1 MSIKSIDVYDN
12 YYDFDDSEFPKLVT
26 WTSPEDGEGRSR
38 IIRNERESEEFF
50 SWFNRKYPEVTVT
63 IK

>member
-1 MSIKSIDVYDN
+1 MSKKIDMINN

-26 WTSPEDGEGRSR
+26 WVSPEDGDSRNR
-38 IIRNERESEEFF
+38 IIRDDREHEEFF
-50 SWFNRKYPEVTVT
+50 SWFNRKYPDVVIT